1 MSLQAKIFRFANFT
15 LDTDE
20 RVLLEDGSPVPI
32 TPKALQLLSVLVEC
46 HGHIVEKE
54 MLMAAVW
61 PDSFVE
67 DSNLTFNIR
76 QIRKTLGDR
85 KDNSI
90 FIETVPRRGYRF
102 VAPVEELEGSPI
114 EIGTNPINGFGNDS
128 ENGNSAFPLGE
139 VEQMNGSAA
148 ATLSTLSTSLAQ
160 RPFSYRWLTAVLVVC
175 MIALAAFGYV
185 LYRFEISE
193 SPRSAPDSII
203 VNGRI
208 TNAVITPDGKKIVFA
223 QEEDL
228 GESLWSKEIG
238 SGSQV
243 QLLPPQNVDFVGLS
257 VSPDNAFV
265 YYSVFSRNS
274 VASNLSRV
282 PLRGGSPEQLPDI
295 AADVSVSFSPDGKR
309 IAFTESH
316 TGVKETQ
323 LKTANADG
331 SDQRKLIT
339 AKGEGRVFPVFRAN
353 PVAWSPDGDTI
364 ACSVRE
370 IDENGPTSRIL
381 LVSPGDGSERYISAE
396 RWHYIE
402 NIAWIDSGNLAIIE
416 REPNSPGS
424 KIWRISRETGESEQM
439 TTDMNS
445 YSWLSSSGGN
455 LFAVQKSVVSSLY
468 VADFVDEPDGMQP
481 IQVFSEFGVIANVA
495 WSKEGKLFYNS
506 WATGKNEI
514 WMIDHDGTS
523 PQRLTIDSNLVSFAV
538 SPGDNALVFSTGQGT
553 RISLSTADSLGQN
566 IRKLTDGEFDVSPSV
581 SPDGRVVVFRRG
593 LGKPTLWQASIDGEH
608 PPKQLTGYYAVHP
621 AISPDGRAIAFQ
633 FMDSGERDPRWKLG
647 LIDSETRRLLNKFEL
662 PESVTDRKMVWHPN
676 GRLLGLPLNN
686 GENVGIL
693 IISVT
698 DGKFRTIENITRGK
712 ISSFSWSPD
721 GRRFAF
727 SQNLETS
734 EVISLGGL

>member
-1 MSLQAKIFRFANFT
+1 
-15 LDTDE
+15 
-20 RVLLEDGSPVPI
+20 
-32 TPKALQLLSVLVEC
+32 
-46 HGHIVEKE
+46 
-54 MLMAAVW
+54 
-61 PDSFVE
+61 
-67 DSNLTFNIR
+67 
-76 QIRKTLGDR
+76 
-85 KDNSI
+85 
-90 FIETVPRRGYRF
+90 
-102 VAPVEELEGSPI
+102 
-114 EIGTNPINGFGNDS
+114 
-128 ENGNSAFPLGE
+128 
-139 VEQMNGSAA
+139 
-148 ATLSTLSTSLAQ
+148 
-160 RPFSYRWLTAVLVVC
+160 
-175 MIALAAFGYV
+175 
-185 LYRFEISE
+185 
-193 SPRSAPDSII
+193 
-203 VNGRI
+203 
-208 TNAVITPDGKKIVFA
+208 
-223 QEEDL
+223 
-228 GESLWSKEIG
+228 
-238 SGSQV
+238 
-243 QLLPPQNVDFVGLS
+243 
-257 VSPDNAFV
+257 
-265 YYSVFSRNS
+265 
-274 VASNLSRV
+274 
-282 PLRGGSPEQLPDI
+282 
-295 AADVSVSFSPDGKR
+295 
-309 IAFTESH
+309 
-316 TGVKETQ
+316 
-323 LKTANADG
+323 
-331 SDQRKLIT
+331 
-339 AKGEGRVFPVFRAN
+339 
-353 PVAWSPDGDTI
+353 
-364 ACSVRE
+364 
-370 IDENGPTSRIL
+370 
-381 LVSPGDGSERYISAE
+381 VSPGDGSERYISAE